1 MPPSGRNMPT
11 ERRLLPQGWR
21 KLVLILHIIGGVG
34 WMGLDVGLLFL
45 VFTGLLT
52 DNARTAVAVYSALG
66 IFVPP
71 AVISLSLLMLATGLV
86 QGLWTKWGLF
96 RYWWVVV
103 KLLLGMVLTGLVFV
117 ALLPVVGSLPELSGA
132 DGVSGAAVRRA
143 LGAAP
148 VQLLFPPIVSFL
160 SLGFAMVLAVY
171 KPWGRLRPGNSA
183 G

>member
-1 MPPSGRNMPT
+1 MAA
-11 ERRLLPQGWR
+11 ERRLLPWGWR
-21 KLVLILHIIGGVG
+21 KLVLVLHITGGVG

-52 DNARTAVAVYSALG
+52 DNGRTAVAVYTALG

-71 AVISLSLLMLATGLV
+71 AVISLSLLMLVTGVV

-96 RYWWVVV
+96 QYWWVVV
-103 KLLLGMVLTGLVFV
+103 KLLVGIVLTALVFV
-117 ALLPVVGSLPELSGA
+117 ALLPAVASLPAELTETDS
-132 DGVSGAAVRRA
+132 VSGAAVRRA

-160 SLGFAMVLAVY
+160 SLGFALVLAIY
-171 KPWGRLRPGNSA
+171 KPWGRVRSENSPG
-183 G
+183 

>member
-1 MPPSGRNMPT
+1 MT
-11 ERRLLPQGWR
+11 AERRLLPQGWR

-52 DNARTAVAVYSALG
+52 DNGRTAIAVYTAIG

-71 AVISLSLLMLATGLV
+71 AVIALSLLMLATGLV
-86 QGLWTKWGLF
+86 QGLWTKWGLL

-103 KLLLGMVLTGLVFV
+103 KLLLGIVLTGLVFV
-117 ALLPVVGSLPELSGA
+117 ALLPVVGSVPAGLPGT

-171 KPWGRLRPGNSA
+171 KPWGRVRPDGRP
-183 G
+183 

>member
-1 MPPSGRNMPT
+1 MTMA

-21 KLVLILHIIGGVG
+21 KLVLLLHITGGVG

-52 DNARTAVAVYSALG
+52 DSGRTAVAVYTAIG

-71 AVISLSLLMLATGLV
+71 AVLALSLLMLATGLA

-96 RYWWVVV
+96 EYWWVLV
-103 KLLLGMVLTGLVFV
+103 KLLLGIVLTALVFV
-117 ALLPVVGSLPELSGA
+117 ALLPAVGSLPAELGDA
-132 DGVSGAAVRRA
+132 DGASGAAVRRA

-160 SLGFAMVLAVY
+160 SLGFALVLAVY
-171 KPWGRLRPGNSA
+171 KPWGRVRP
-183 G
+183 